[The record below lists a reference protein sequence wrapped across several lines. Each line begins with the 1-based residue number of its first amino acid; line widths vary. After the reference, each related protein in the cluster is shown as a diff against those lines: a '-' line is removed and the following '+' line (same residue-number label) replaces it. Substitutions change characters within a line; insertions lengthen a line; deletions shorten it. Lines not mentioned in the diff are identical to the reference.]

1 VTGSSFVL
9 MHCTSSYPTPSQHAN
24 LSWIGEL
31 SARFGTLAG
40 FSDHTTDIFSGALSV
55 AAGAC
60 IIERHLTYD
69 KTAQGPDHSA
79 SSDPAAPPAPPPPA
93 PSSMGTC
100 SPMPPKRRICF
111 VTGTRAEFGL
121 MQRVLRSIRD
131 HPRLSFQ
138 LVVTGMHLDQRHG
151 RSISQIAREFTID

>member
-1 VTGSSFVL
+1 
-9 MHCTSSYPTPSQHAN
+9 CTSSYPTPSQHAN

-79 SSDPAAPPAPPPPA
+79 SSDPAEFSQYVCHIRAASTLLGKPGKSVLSIEKDVRTVSRQSLVAQRDLAPGEIVSDADLIIQRPGTGIPAA
-93 PSSMGTC
+93 MLDGAVG
-100 SPMPPKRRICF
+100 RR
-111 VTGTRAEFGL
+111 V
-121 MQRVLRSIRD
+121 
-131 HPRLSFQ
+131 
-138 LVVTGMHLDQRHG
+138 
-151 RSISQIAREFTID
+151 